1 MIELL
6 APDETAR
13 LAKALRDSAQELWRR
28 SADLAGAP
36 QRPHQN
42 MNDDSTQI

>member
-28 SADLAGAP
+28 RPIWLA
-36 QRPHQN
+36 RPNGH
-42 MNDDSTQI
+42 TKI